1 MSPIVAI
8 LLGSGLV
15 MEAASLRTAPK
26 PVISREQ
33 FRDAA
38 KSLKGLMN
46 GTLFL
51 CSVTTESTKTG
62 SAKKTG
68 NPHIIGD
75 GTPLPLEK
83 LNWEVEDFNPEALM
97 DSPCGIK
104 TEGPERVGGGKMAVP
119 QKQLIGA
126 IKLWYTEITKDAP
139 GDFAAACKKMDTNT
153 DKEIDEKE
161 FDDWI
166 DKTPFDARVK
176 TPEGEI
182 MDAMFDIMKEKDEAY
197 FKLDTCEKDM
207 KKFDKMFNTAR

>member
-1 MSPIVAI
+1 MDVE
-8 LLGSGLV
+8 G
-15 MEAASLRTAPK
+15 LRTAKK

-33 FRDAA
+33 FQEAA
-38 KSLKGLMN
+38 RSLRGLMN
-46 GTLFL
+46 GTLCL
-51 CSVTTESTKTG
+51 V
-62 SAKKTG
+62 SAKHNVNRTA

-97 DSPCGIK
+97 DSPCGME

-119 QKQLIGA
+119 QKQLVGA
-126 IKLWYTEITKDAP
+126 LKLWFTAITKDAP
-139 GDFAAACKKMDTNT
+139 GDFAAACKKMDPNT